1 MIRFPTKEEKS
12 LYKRAGERK
21 APPCILIRSK
31 LWGSVRGFTP
41 GPVIFYRKDAPIDV
55 IVHEMVHVQQW
66 RDNKFGFWIDYFIK
80 RATTDQNPYE
90 TEAYEI
96 QERAKA
102 LMDDG

>member
-12 LYKRAGERK
+12 LYEQAAGRK

-31 LWGSVRGFTP
+31 LWGSIRGFTP
-41 GPVIFYRKDAPIDV
+41 GPVILYRKDAPIDV

-66 RDNKFGFWIDYFIK
+66 RDNKFCFWIDYYIK
-80 RATTDQNPYE
+80 RATTDVNPYE
-90 TEAYEI
+90 AEAYEI

-102 LMDDG
+102 LMNDG